1 MESPQFLVGDLEQ
14 IVAKLQLN
22 RERFGFSYY
31 VLWEGSMENFAP
43 VVKRLAGK

>member
-1 MESPQFLVGDLEQ
+1 VEKIQ
-14 IVAKLQLN
+14 KN

-31 VLWEGSMENFAP
+31 TIFENDLETFAP